1 MPMSPSQT
9 MSRQERRRFQRVDL
23 DLPAV
28 VRLVGSELSATLR
41 SISRTGAVVELGRAA
56 AMPVSG
62 WVVLAGAGRE
72 LRGCDAKVIE
82 ADGARWRLAFDP
94 ALAAMDLLG
103 VAKLLR

>member
-1 MPMSPSQT
+1 MSPTQPA
-9 MSRQERRRFQRVDL
+9 SRQERRRFQRVDIE
-23 DLPAV
+23 LPAV
-28 VRLVGSELSATLR
+28 VRLVGSELAATLR

-56 AMPVSG
+56 AVPAGG

-82 ADGARWRLAFDP
+82 VDGARWRLAFDP
-94 ALAAMDLLG
+94 ALPALDLLG

>member
-1 MPMSPSQT
+1 MSQKHPTSK
-9 MSRQERRRFQRVDL
+9 QERRRFQRVDL
-23 DLPAV
+23 EIPAV

-56 AMPVSG
+56 TMAPG
-62 WVVLAGAGRE
+62 DWVVLAGAASV

-94 ALAAMDLLG
+94 ALPAMDLLG
-103 VAKLLR
+103 VARLLTR